1 MTALIDTIQ
10 DRVLMKTIEVLSKN
24 QDQTLKLGKKISS
37 QLKAG
42 DIVCLFGDLGSGKT
56 TLVKGIAQGL
66 GIEADLVNSPT
77 FVLLNI
83 YEGKLP
89 LYHFDLY
96 RLEEVQEILALG
108 YEEYFYGD
116 GITVVEWAERLE
128 HLMPEEYWRV
138 ELLHRG
144 ENHRLI
150 KFSTFKRGK

>member
-1 MTALIDTIQ
+1 
-10 DRVLMKTIEVLSKN
+10 MKSTEIVTNNVEE
-24 QDQTLKLGKKISS
+24 TLKFGKKFFL

-56 TLVKGIAQGL
+56 TFVKGLAQGL
-66 GIEADLVNSPT
+66 GIKQDIVNSPT

-96 RLEEVQEILALG
+96 RMEDVKEILAIG
-108 YEEYFYGD
+108 YEEYFYGQ
-116 GITVVEWAERLE
+116 GITMVEWAERLE
-128 HLMPEEYWRV
+128 NLMPKKYVRV

-144 ENHRLI
+144 EEKRLI
-150 KFSTFKRGK
+150 RVHKIS

>member
-1 MTALIDTIQ
+1 
-10 DRVLMKTIEVLSKN
+10 MKQIEILSNSYNK
-24 QDQTLKLGKKISS
+24 TLKLGKKFSA
-37 QLKAG
+37 QLKPG

-66 GIEADLVNSPT
+66 GIAPDVVNSPT

-96 RLEEVQEILALG
+96 RLEDVQEILALG

-116 GITVVEWAERLE
+116 GITIVEWAERLR
-128 HLMPEEYWRV
+128 HLLPEKYLRV
-138 ELLHRG
+138 ELFHRG
-144 ENHRLI
+144 EEKRLI
-150 KFSTFKRGK
+150 KVSTLKAIISS